1 MLDCSTEIIAHEEM
15 NEKCDPDKIC
25 NIVFERLELK
35 KKRKKR
41 YIAFVAIVSI
51 LCGCVGGGLAL
62 APEGKIIEKS
72 SCFLSEEGLIEKKSV
87 KKVRGV

>member
-62 APEGKIIEKS
+62 APEGKIIDQAVF
-72 SCFLSEEGLIEKKSV
+72 CRRRGLLKKKSV

>member
-35 KKRKKR
+35 KRR
-41 YIAFVAIVSI
+41 ERNDI
-51 LCGCVGGGLAL
+51 LLL
-62 APEGKIIEKS
+62 LQ
-72 SCFLSEEGLIEKKSV
+72 LSV
-87 KKVRGV
+87 FCAGVLGRPCIST